1 MANNTKRPQ
10 WRTAVEVA
18 VISIVIYV
26 ALGAPGLS
34 SLGPTNNENVK
45 QSVPTAR
52 AKIESLVYP
61 DETLSCPSHKYGVH
75 VVTSEPLVL
84 YIDGF
89 LSGEEADYLVTQSQD
104 KWQTSTIFNGGVE
117 TTDDKVR
124 KSEKALIDRDD
135 TVQCIEQRALAFQGW
150 PAETFIERLWTQ
162 RYNVTGHYAYHYDW
176 ATASKIS
183 RRVSTF
189 MVYLA
194 ADCEGGGTQFPKI
207 ARPKDA
213 RWCEFV
219 DCSPEAEEGVTFK
232 PRKGAAVFWS
242 NFDAAGRGYKDTI
255 HAGLPVTSGTKIGL
269 NIWSWY
275 QAGHSTP
282 QGHISGPSTEHVA

>member
-1 MANNTKRPQ
+1 MTDNTKRPQ

-18 VISIVIYV
+18 VISIVIYAV
-26 ALGAPGLS
+26 LGAPSLS
-34 SLGPTNNENVK
+34 SLGLTNNEDAK

-61 DETLSCPSHKYGVH
+61 DETLSCPAHN
-75 VVTSEPLVL
+75 
-84 YIDGF
+84 
-89 LSGEEADYLVTQSQD
+89 QD
-104 KWQTSTIFNGGVE
+104 KWRTSTIFNGGVE
-117 TTDDKVR
+117 TADDKVR
-124 KSEKALIDRDD
+124 KSEKALIDRDE

-194 ADCEGGGTQFPKI
+194 ADCEGGGTHFPKI
-207 ARPKDA
+207 PRPKDA

-219 DCSPEAEEGVTFK
+219 DCSPEAEEGVAFK

-242 NFDAAGRGYKDTI
+242 NFDAAGRGYKETI

-275 QAGHSTP
+275 QAGHSAP
-282 QGHISGPSTEHVA
+282 QGHISGSSAEHVV